1 MTSESD
7 YEPSEEEEE
16 RVSER
21 IDEPDNSLDEFN
33 GMYNG
38 TQLAAMM
45 PNFKSFKFQFARAD
59 DDDVEFGEEGNED
72 GEDDE
77 DDVSNFLN
85 DVGDPL
91 AAIEGLGLSD
101 DAFAKFVRSQKKKH
115 QDRRLSRRLRTQAGG
130 SQPGNQTVDREEDY
144 VDEEDDA
151 TLWMH
156 HGHGGDGDD
165 DFQEDPWSDALAESF
180 GLTPAMSRKQEKR
193 RQQAK
198 IKKLKR
204 GKMAKDRS
212 GLPEVAKAKLG
223 DGNLKYVAGDYEAAA
238 ELFMDC
244 IRLAPQ
250 FPDAYSSLSRL
261 YEEIGDHKK
270 SLNFLMF
277 AAHLTK
283 KDSQIWKDAV
293 IKSKEQGMLRQAI
306 YCINQVIR
314 RERDDA
320 DWRYER
326 GMLLAELEENR
337 KALVD
342 LEYYWSLNP
351 ENPEVIKQITRLY
364 FRLDKLED
372 AKQAIQKY
380 ISEFPENI
388 DLTHVNLLAELFV
401 NPALSNWEEVL
412 ALLEQTKQNHLD
424 ESEDMPIELESKGAI
439 AMVHLGEVDKGTE
452 RLQQVL
458 EQPVEVFADVY
469 AWVASELEAMG
480 HSHAALPFLKAL
492 SYDPSTSSMEFWK
505 RYAEVAEEI
514 HGLDGCIDAWQGVL
528 KRLSNIHPEFV
539 DAVIELTDAYSRK
552 KDISSASSTLDL
564 LSGAAPYA
572 SGTVYIPESTYLK
585 RAKVIK
591 LCNKSDT
598 FVKMFYE
605 PVLKTLNCILNSPE
619 SASKN
624 RRRKKGKGKDIDGSD
639 FFVWQTSQERRRRN
653 SSKDKEKTELDA
665 LDDENKTAILELESL
680 FEDVPVLEN
689 LLKGDQ
695 NFGVVLHLAKALISE
710 RKIDEAIEISQLSV
724 LILGKKCV
732 CLLICVA
739 SGFWSC
745 FLLTKD
751 SYDHM
756 QAS

>member
-1 MTSESD
+1 M
-7 YEPSEEEEE
+7 
-16 RVSER
+16 
-21 IDEPDNSLDEFN
+21 
-33 GMYNG
+33 
-38 TQLAAMM
+38 
-45 PNFKSFKFQFARAD
+45 
-59 DDDVEFGEEGNED
+59 
-72 GEDDE
+72 
-77 DDVSNFLN
+77 
-85 DVGDPL
+85 GDPL

-101 DAFAKFVRSQKKKH
+101 DAFANFVRSQKKRH
-115 QDRRLSRRLRTQAGG
+115 QDRRSSRRLRTQSGG
-130 SQPGNQTVDREEDY
+130 SQRQDGGDEVEED
-144 VDEEDDA
+144 EDA
-151 TLWMH
+151 ALWMD
-156 HGHGGDGDD
+156 HGPGEGEE

-180 GLTPAMSRKQEKR
+180 GLTPAMSRKQEKK

-198 IKKLKR
+198 IKKLKK
-204 GKMAKDRS
+204 GKMARDRS

-261 YEEIGDHKK
+261 YDEIGDHRK

-326 GMLLAELEENR
+326 GMLLTELEENR

-372 AKQAIQKY
+372 AKQAIQNY

-388 DLTHVNLLAELFV
+388 DLTHVNLLAELYV

-412 ALLEQTKQNHLD
+412 VLLEQTRQNCLD
-424 ESEDMPIELESKGAI
+424 ESEDMPIELESKCAI

-452 RLQQVL
+452 KLQKVL
-458 EQPVEVFADVY
+458 EQPVEIFADVY

-480 HSHAALPFLKAL
+480 HSKAALPFLKAI
-492 SYDPSTSSMEFWK
+492 SFDPTTSSMEFWK
-505 RYAEVAEEI
+505 RYACIAEEI
-514 HGLDGCIDAWQGVL
+514 YGLDGCIDAWLGVL
-528 KRLSNIHPEFV
+528 EILTNSHPEFI
-539 DAVIELTDAYSRK
+539 DAVIELTDAYCRK
-552 KDISSASSTLDL
+552 LDIVSASKTLDL
-564 LSGAAPYA
+564 IHGSAPYA
-572 SGTVYIPESTYLK
+572 SGTVYIPEATYLK

-591 LCNKSDT
+591 LCKKHDT
-598 FVKMFYE
+598 FVNLFYE
-605 PVLKTLNCILNSPE
+605 PVLKTLKCILNSPDN
-619 SASKN
+619 ASKN
-624 RRRKKGKGKDIDGSD
+624 RRRKKGKGKEIDGSD

-653 SSKDKEKTELDA
+653 SSKDKEKMDYDA
-665 LDDENKTAILELESL
+665 LNDVDRNAMLEVESL

-695 NFGVVLHLAKALISE
+695 NFGVVVHLAKALLSE
-710 RKIDEAIEISQLSV
+710 NKIDESIEISHLAV
-724 LILGKKCV
+724 AILGKK
-732 CLLICVA
+732 
-739 SGFWSC
+739 
-745 FLLTKD
+745 
-751 SYDHM
+751 
-756 QAS
+756 

>member
-16 RVSER
+16 QRASEGGI
-21 IDEPDNSLDEFN
+21 IDESDNESDEFN
-33 GMYNG
+33 GTYNG
-38 TQLAAMM
+38 AQLSVML
-45 PNFKSFKFQFARAD
+45 PDFKSFKFQFERAE
-59 DDDVEFGEEGNED
+59 DDDVEFGSGEEGNED

-115 QDRRLSRRLRTQAGG
+115 QDRRLSRRLRTQSGG
-130 SQPGNQTVDREEDY
+130 SQPGGQNEDLEEDEG
-144 VDEEDDA
+144 EEDA
-151 TLWMH
+151 ALWVD
-156 HGHGGDGDD
+156 HGGDGDE

-261 YEEIGDHKK
+261 YDEIGDHKK

-372 AKQAIQKY
+372 AKQAIQNY

-412 ALLEQTKQNHLD
+412 ALLEQTKENHLD
-424 ESEDMPIELESKGAI
+424 ESEEMPIELESKGAI
-439 AMVHLGEVDKGTE
+439 AMVHLGEVEKGTE
-452 RLQQVL
+452 RLHQVL

-480 HSHAALPFLKAL
+480 HSHAVLPFLKAL
-492 SYDPSTSSMEFWK
+492 SHDPSTSSMEFWK
-505 RYAEVAEEI
+505 RYAGVAEEI
-514 HGLDGCIDAWQGVL
+514 YGLDGCIDAWQGVL
-528 KRLSNIHPEFV
+528 ERLTNIHPEFV
-539 DAVIELTDAYSRK
+539 DAVIELTDAYCRN
-552 KDISSASSTLDL
+552 KDMASASSTLDL
-564 LSGAAPYA
+564 LNGAAPFA

-598 FVKMFYE
+598 FVRLFYE

-619 SASKN
+619 YASKN
-624 RRRKKGKGKDIDGSD
+624 RRRKKGKGKEIDGSD

-653 SSKDKEKTELDA
+653 MSKDKGETEFNELN
-665 LDDENKTAILELESL
+665 DENKDAMLELESL

-710 RKIDEAIEISQLSV
+710 RKIDDAIEISQLSV
-724 LILGKKCV
+724 TILGKK
-732 CLLICVA
+732 
-739 SGFWSC
+739 
-745 FLLTKD
+745 
-751 SYDHM
+751 
-756 QAS
+756 